1 MHWQEQVHCMC
12 AVIGTTV
19 RQMRFKP
26 LHSHRTGN
34 ERLVAN
40 DSNFTQGTMSATTS
54 LTALPPP
61 ILDIEASGFGL
72 GSYPIEVGVVLPD
85 GRSWC
90 SLVRPEPSWQ
100 HWDPNAA
107 AVHKIT
113 REQIDQHGRLS
124 LEIAQTLNEW
134 LRGMVVYS
142 DAWAHDYTWLNKLY
156 DAANLVPSYR
166 LENLRA
172 LMTDADA
179 ARWHE
184 LKLSVASKLNLT
196 RHRAS
201 SDARLLQMTMLAL
214 KAPRQAA

>member
-1 MHWQEQVHCMC
+1 MT
-12 AVIGTTV
+12 AS
-19 RQMRFKP
+19 P
-26 LHSHRTGN
+26 LASY
-34 ERLVAN
+34 
-40 DSNFTQGTMSATTS
+40 
-54 LTALPPP
+54 LPPP

-72 GSYPIEVGVVLPD
+72 GSYPIEVGLVLPD

-90 SLVRPEPSWQ
+90 SLVKPEPGWQ

-107 AVHKIT
+107 AVHNIT
-113 REQIDQHGRLS
+113 RDQLAQHGRPS
-124 LEIAQTLNEW
+124 LELAQTLNDW

-156 DAANLVPSYR
+156 DAAGRTPSFR

-172 LMTDADA
+172 LLSDAEA

-184 LKLSVASKLNLT
+184 LKLSVAHGHNLT

-201 SDARLLQMTMLAL
+201 NDARLLQMTLQAMQ
-214 KAPRQAA
+214 APRQAA